1 MEERCGRR
9 TEYVAKGSDSSAE
22 KKITK
27 NDLLQKALKDREQ
40 FLKQNPRLQSY
51 QAEIDRLLDNSGNS
65 QGRMAVLATLMQG
78 KLLELQKELCTLT
91 AVLANDANADG

>member
-9 TEYVAKGSDSSAE
+9 AEYVAKGSDVST
-22 KKITK
+22 KKELTS
-27 NDLLQKALKDREQ
+27 NERLQKALSDRERY
-40 FLKQNPRLQSY
+40 LEQNPRLRAY

-78 KLLELQKELCTLT
+78 KLLELQKELCALT
-91 AVLANDANADG
+91 EVILKTSKP

>member
-9 TEYVAKGSDSSAE
+9 SEYVAKGNDSSAK
-22 KKITK
+22 KKIPS
-27 NDLLQKALKDREQ
+27 NDLLQKALEDREQ

-51 QAEIDRLLDNSGNS
+51 QVEIDRLLDNSGNN

-78 KLLELQKELCTLT
+78 KLLELQKELFSLT
-91 AVLANDANADG
+91 EILTKSADAK

>member
-9 TEYVAKGSDSSAE
+9 TEYVAKEHDSSIE
-22 KKITK
+22 KDINR
-27 NDLLQKALKDREQ
+27 NDLLQSALEDRER
-40 FLKQNPRLQSY
+40 FLQQHPGLRAY

-78 KLLELQKELCTLT
+78 KLLELQRELCSLT
-91 AVLANDANADG
+91 NVLMQSANPK

>member
-9 TEYVAKGSDSSAE
+9 TEYVAKGSDPSAE
-22 KKITK
+22 KKMTS
-27 NDLLQKALKDREQ
+27 NDLLQKALRDREQ

-78 KLLELQKELCTLT
+78 KLLELQKELCSLT
-91 AVLANDANADG
+91 ESLTRSADAK

>member
-9 TEYVAKGSDSSAE
+9 TEYVTKGSDPSAE
-22 KKITK
+22 RKMTS

-51 QAEIDRLLDNSGNS
+51 QAEIDRLLDNSGNN

-78 KLLELQKELCTLT
+78 KLLELQKELCSLT
-91 AVLANDANADG
+91 EILTKIADAK